1 MSGISIYVIITTAKY
16 ISYYTEGHRK
26 DQRLLDAVMEM
37 EYYFSIMEDNKIEKE
52 VKKMIISHNDA
63 IVLESIVRKVHLCD
77 RAGMGG
83 YIDAD
88 NFETNPFDAALIALS
103 PIWKTLPKETVEDFL
118 YRWDCSL
125 RKEDDANISQFIQE
139 LKELVNY

>member
-1 MSGISIYVIITTAKY
+1 
-16 ISYYTEGHRK
+16 
-26 DQRLLDAVMEM
+26 
-37 EYYFSIMEDNKIEKE
+37 
-52 VKKMIISHNDA
+52 MIISHNDA

-103 PIWKTLPKETVEDFL
+103 PIWKTLPEETVEDFL

-125 RKEDDANISQFIQE
+125 RKEDGDDANISQFIQE

>member
-1 MSGISIYVIITTAKY
+1 M
-16 ISYYTEGHRK
+16 R
-26 DQRLLDAVMEM
+26 
-37 EYYFSIMEDNKIEKE
+37 
-52 VKKMIISHNDA
+52 ISHNDA

-88 NFETNPFDAALIALS
+88 HFETNPFDAALIALS
-103 PIWKTLPKETVEDFL
+103 PIWKILPKETVEYFL

-125 RKEDDANISQFIQE
+125 RKEDDANINEFIEE
-139 LKELVNY
+139 LNELVNY

>member
-1 MSGISIYVIITTAKY
+1 M
-16 ISYYTEGHRK
+16 R
-26 DQRLLDAVMEM
+26 Q
-37 EYYFSIMEDNKIEKE
+37 F
-52 VKKMIISHNDA
+52 A

-88 NFETNPFDAALIALS
+88 HFETNPFDAALIALS
-103 PIWKTLPKETVEDFL
+103 LIWKNLTKETVEDFL

-125 RKEDDANISQFIQE
+125 RKEADANISQFIQE
-139 LKELVNY
+139 LRELVNY

>member
-1 MSGISIYVIITTAKY
+1 
-16 ISYYTEGHRK
+16 
-26 DQRLLDAVMEM
+26 
-37 EYYFSIMEDNKIEKE
+37 
-52 VKKMIISHNDA
+52 MIISHNDA

-125 RKEDDANISQFIQE
+125 RKEDGDDANISQFIQE
-139 LKELVNY
+139 IKELVNY

>member
-1 MSGISIYVIITTAKY
+1 
-16 ISYYTEGHRK
+16 
-26 DQRLLDAVMEM
+26 
-37 EYYFSIMEDNKIEKE
+37 
-52 VKKMIISHNDA
+52 MIISHNDA

-88 NFETNPFDAALIALS
+88 NFLTNPFDAALIALS

-125 RKEDDANISQFIQE
+125 RKEDGDDANISQFIQE

>member
-1 MSGISIYVIITTAKY
+1 M
-16 ISYYTEGHRK
+16 R
-26 DQRLLDAVMEM
+26 Q
-37 EYYFSIMEDNKIEKE
+37 F
-52 VKKMIISHNDA
+52 A

-88 NFETNPFDAALIALS
+88 HFETNPFDAALIAIA
-103 PIWKTLPKETVEDFL
+103 PIQKTLPKETVEDFL

-125 RKEDDANISQFIQE
+125 RKEADANISQFIQE
-139 LKELVNY
+139 LRELVNY

>member
-1 MSGISIYVIITTAKY
+1 
-16 ISYYTEGHRK
+16 
-26 DQRLLDAVMEM
+26 
-37 EYYFSIMEDNKIEKE
+37 
-52 VKKMIISHNDA
+52 MIISHNDA

-77 RAGMGG
+77 LAGMGG

-125 RKEDDANISQFIQE
+125 RKEDGDDANISQFIQE

>member
-1 MSGISIYVIITTAKY
+1 M
-16 ISYYTEGHRK
+16 R
-26 DQRLLDAVMEM
+26 Q
-37 EYYFSIMEDNKIEKE
+37 F
-52 VKKMIISHNDA
+52 A

-88 NFETNPFDAALIALS
+88 HFETNPFDAALIAIA
-103 PIWKTLPKETVEDFL
+103 PIWKTLPKETIEDFL

-125 RKEDDANISQFIQE
+125 RKEADANISQFIQE
-139 LKELVNY
+139 LRELVNY